1 MRWQA
6 ELLSMESYVGLHLA
20 LSVESVGD
28 FSCLLVLRAI
38 MIEGSIIYEQLFRER
53 LLDEQLMSTM
63 LNSTPVAVQD
73 F

>member
-38 MIEGSIIYEQLFRER
+38 MIEGSIIYEQTVSWETTR
-53 LLDEQLMSTM
+53 
-63 LNSTPVAVQD
+63 
-73 F
+73 